1 MALPISSHKGEFES
15 FSSTTVIL
23 LLKGKGHVRH
33 GKRVAAPGY
42 ITLACQVL
50 QQTAEVCYPLLS
62 CKRKRVR
69 NHQPQHGIFLF
80 LFCILLFGRFK
91 ALFGEALR
99 YYTSAQDRRCK
110 PCRSIPKE
118 KPHFLG
124 VIATALGNVQV
135 CCCGLEIFSHMH
147 I

>member
-1 MALPISSHKGEFES
+1 MMALPISSHKGEFES
-15 FSSTTVIL
+15 FSHHSYSASER
-23 LLKGKGHVRH
+23 KGTCQTRQTCG
-33 GKRVAAPGY
+33 PGY

-50 QQTAEVCYPLLS
+50 QQTGEVRSPLLS
-62 CKRKRVR
+62 GRRKRVR
-69 NHQPQHGIFLF
+69 NHQLHHGIFLF
-80 LFCILLFGRFK
+80 LFGILLSGRFK

-99 YYTSAQDRRCK
+99 YYTSAQDRPCK

-124 VIATALGNVQV
+124 VIATAFGNVQV